1 MQLPAEF
8 SRTITQLYG
17 ERGQRWLAELPALL
31 GTFAQRWGL
40 ALGAPFT
47 LSYNYVAPAT
57 RTDGTAAVLKVG
69 VPNPEL
75 LSEIAALRHYAGRGI
90 VRLLDAD
97 ADAGALL
104 IERLAPGVPLAQLSN
119 DEEATAL
126 AAGVMRALWQ
136 PAPAEHDFPTVAR
149 WGQGFARMRARF
161 GGGTG
166 PLPPAL
172 VARAEALFAELL
184 ASAGPPT
191 LLHGDLHHD
200 NILSA
205 GRAPWLAIDPKGVV
219 GEPAFEVAAFLRNPH
234 GRVLRAANPARLLA
248 RRVDIF
254 ADALGIERARLLAWG
269 CAQNVLSAW
278 WSIEDG
284 GDGWQDAIAMAQMM
298 SDGVTG

>member
-8 SRTITQLYG
+8 SRTIVQIYG

-31 GTFAQRWGL
+31 DAFAQRWDL

-57 RTDGTAAVLKVG
+57 RANGTAAVLKLG

-75 LSEIAALRHYAGRGI
+75 LSEIAALRLYAGRGI
-90 VRLLDAD
+90 ARLLDAD

-104 IERLAPGVPLAQLSN
+104 IERLEPGRPLAQLPD

-136 PAPAEHDFPTVAR
+136 PAPTEHNFPTVAR
-149 WGQGFARMRARF
+149 WGQGFGRMRARF

-172 VARAEALFAELL
+172 MARAEALFAGLL

-234 GRVLRAANPARLLA
+234 GRVLSAADPARMLA

-254 ADALGIERARLLAWG
+254 AHALGIERARLLAWG

-284 GDGWQDAIAMAQMM
+284 GDGWQEAIAMAQIMAEL
-298 SDGVTG
+298 GG